1 MNIITADELKAKIN
15 NNHNIQIIDIR
26 EDYEFEENNIGGTNI
41 PMENVL
47 SSLDQID
54 TSKQVIICCRTG
66 KRSAAMIHTIERK
79 LSLNNIYSLEGG
91 IFGYLGIKV

>member
-1 MNIITADELKAKIN
+1 MNIITADELKAKIS

-54 TSKQVIICCRTG
+54 TSKQVVICCRTG

-79 LSLNNIYSLEGG
+79 LNLDNIYSLEGG
-91 IFGYLGIKV
+91 VFGYLGIEA

>member
-1 MNIITADELKAKIN
+1 MNTITADQLKAKIN
-15 NNHNIQIIDIR
+15 NNDNIQIIDIR
-26 EDYEFEENNIGGTNI
+26 EDYEFEDNNIGGTNI
-41 PMENVL
+41 PMDTIL

-79 LSLNNIYSLEGG
+79 LNLENIYSLKGG
-91 IFGYLGIKV
+91 VFGYLGIKA